1 MKNLAI
7 RGGLIGVVLAGGLIL
22 RPFLTGNAGD
32 LAVGECFDPPAA
44 TVQEVEDVQHRP
56 CTEAHGGE
64 VFYVGGFPDGENVD
78 YPSDA
83 AWEAHVTATC
93 VPAFNTY
100 TGLDYMTDP
109 DWDFGYFVP
118 TADGWE
124 GGDHEVLCYAI
135 RIDEEPTSVSIKAG
149 G

>member
-7 RGGLIGVVLAGGLIL
+7 RGGLIGAVLAGGLIL

-32 LAVGECFDPPAA
+32 LAVGDCFDPPAA
-44 TVQEVEDVQHRP
+44 TVETVEDVQHHP
-56 CTEAHGGE
+56 CTDPHGAE
-64 VFYVGGFPDGENVD
+64 VFYVGEYPDGENVE

-83 AWEAHVTATC
+83 AFDAHVEATC

-100 TGLDYMTDP
+100 TGLDYISDP
-109 DWDFGYFVP
+109 TWDFGYFVP
-118 TADGWE
+118 TAEGWD

-135 RIDEEPTSVSIKAG
+135 RIDEAPTSVSIKAT
-149 G
+149 